1 MKVVASDHTRMRT
14 PRNVRVHITV
24 GSHLGCDLPKNW
36 EKVRKWLLNYARNAN
51 KPIPV
56 ESAITMIKLN
66 APRRLPSMRS
76 PNLLSSHQK
85 RKKIEVRYDL
95 EQI

>member
-1 MKVVASDHTRMRT
+1 VKLHTSFR
-14 PRNVRVHITV
+14 
-24 GSHLGCDLPKNW
+24 SHLRYELPRIGGT
-36 EKVRKWLLNYARNAN
+36 EKWLLNYARNAN

-85 RKKIEVRYDL
+85 RKKIEVRYVARVTAVL
-95 EQI
+95 VAVWQICQPST